1 MPKRLRPELSFANV
15 VSCLALFVALGSG
28 AYAATHLPKNSVG
41 SKQLKKNAVATAK
54 IKNGAVTTG
63 KIKAGAVTGVK
74 VANGSLT
81 GAQIDAST
89 LGTVPAAELANSL
102 PSPEAWH
109 EVGQPGQPAFMNDW
123 SNYGGQ
129 DSTAAFYKDA
139 QSVVHLKGTL
149 SGSKDATAAFFL
161 PAGFRPSQILTLPT
175 TGTQAAA
182 SISIFPV
189 GEVRPYC
196 GVSGCAPTLSG
207 LSFRAE
213 S

>member
-1 MPKRLRPELSFANV
+1 MRPKLSYANV
-15 VSCLALFVALGSG
+15 ISTLCLFLLLAGGA
-28 AYAATHLPKNSVG
+28 AYAASHLAKNSVG
-41 SKQLKKNAVATAK
+41 SKQIKKNAVTTAK

-63 KIKAGAVTGVK
+63 KIKAGAVTGAQ

-81 GAQIDAST
+81 GAQVDAST
-89 LGTVPAAELANSL
+89 IGTVPTAERANSL

-123 SNYGGQ
+123 SNFELEA
-129 DSTAAFYKDA
+129 STAAFYKDA

-161 PAGFRPSQILTLPT
+161 PAGFRPSQILTFPT
-175 TGTQAAA
+175 TGVSAVA
-182 SISIFPV
+182 SMGVFPD
-189 GEVRPYC
+189 GEVRPFC
-196 GVSGCAPTLSG
+196 NVSGCAPTLDG
-207 LSFRAE
+207 ITFRAE